1 MQEVD
6 FAETFLPVGM
16 NFTAHLLQSN
26 NRFHYDGDVL
36 NVSRM

>member
-1 MQEVD
+1 
-6 FAETFLPVGM
+6 M

-36 NVSRM
+36 NVSRMW